1 MRQIILDTN
10 FLLIPSQFSVD
21 IFSEIR
27 RICNFSYRIYVVDK
41 TIDELERLGMGK
53 SRDARGAKLG
63 LELMKAKKVGVIKTD
78 RKGYVDDLIVSIVKR
93 GDVVA
98 TQDIGL
104 KRRVKKKGA
113 RIITM
118 RQKKRL
124 VLI

>member
-1 MRQIILDTN
+1 MRRIILDTN

-21 IFSEIR
+21 IFSEIS
-27 RICNFSYRIYVVDK
+27 RICNFSYKLYVVDK
-41 TIDELERLGMGK
+41 TIGEIERLGMGK
-53 SRDARGAKLG
+53 SKDARSAKLG
-63 LELMKAKKVGVIKTD
+63 LELIKAKKVGVIKTD
-78 RKGYVDDLIVSIVKR
+78 GEGYVDDLIVSIVKR
-93 GDVVA
+93 GDVIA

-118 RQKKRL
+118 RQKKKL